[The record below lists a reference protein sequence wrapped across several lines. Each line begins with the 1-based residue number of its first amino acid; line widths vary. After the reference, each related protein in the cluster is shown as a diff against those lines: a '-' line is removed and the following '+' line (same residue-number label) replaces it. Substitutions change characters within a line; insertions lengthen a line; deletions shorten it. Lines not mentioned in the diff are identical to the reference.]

1 MGVWQVERASE
12 NGADG
17 GEEWN
22 PVHRSNCQSCLSS
35 AIRLRRTLSPNGES
49 AVDSMVW
56 GRQCVTAEGTI
67 PKTFDKAMVTTVEEC
82 VAAADR
88 IGFPVML
95 KASEGGGGKG
105 IRMSANKEELISNFD
120 QVKAEVPGSPM
131 FMMQLCTEAR
141 HLEVQIVGD
150 EHGNAVAFNGRDCS
164 TQRRFQKIFEEGPPI
179 VAKPDIFREMEKAAQ
194 RLTQNIGYIGA
205 GTVEYISRPKYSP
218 ELNPRL
224 QLNMMTEGMRASTC
238 PHTAVAGAWVSRFTE
253 CQT

>member
-1 MGVWQVERASE
+1 MR
-12 NGADG
+12 NLT
-17 GEEWN
+17 
-22 PVHRSNCQSCLSS
+22 P
-35 AIRLRRTLSPNGES
+35 
-49 AVDSMVW
+49 
-56 GRQCVTAEGTI
+56 EGTI
-67 PKTFDKAMVTTVEEC
+67 PKETFDKAMVTTVEEC

-179 VAKPDIFREMEKAAQ
+179 VAKPDIFLEMEKAAQ

-205 GTVEYISRPKYSP
+205 GTVEYLYNAATDKYFFL

-224 QLNMMTEGMRASTC
+224 QVEHPVTEGITGVNMPAD
-238 PHTAVAGAWVSRFTE
+238 AQLQVAMGIRFTE